1 MRSHTDPDTA
11 AHGKEGFKQVV
22 FFLLR
27 KKQQFNAEY
36 CCMKVLALDMLV

>member
-11 AHGKEGFKQVV
+11 AHGKEGFKQEV
-22 FFLLR
+22 FFLQ

-36 CCMKVLALDMLV
+36 CFMKALALDILV